1 MSENKYQIKREGNH
15 FILSSKNQEHNKS
28 QSAYKAPSAHLW
40 KALFSKL
47 GTFFGL
53 IFSGLMVVVSFLI
66 ATPFFILSV
75 LFNWVKIGI
84 GFAIFW
90 MFIGII
96 YYNMILN
103 YEVNVELIFNNTSL
117 AILTILS
124 FIVSIFVTI
133 AEIKD

>member
-75 LFNWVKIGI
+75 LFHWVKIGI

>member
-15 FILSSKNQEHNKS
+15 FTLSSKNQENNKS
-28 QSAYKAPSAHLW
+28 QSAYKVPSAHLW

-47 GTFFGL
+47 GTFFDL

>member
-47 GTFFGL
+47 STFFGL
-53 IFSGLMVVVSFLI
+53 IFSGLMVAVSFLI

>member
-53 IFSGLMVVVSFLI
+53 MFSGLMVVVSFLI